1 MGGGIDSSGTRL
13 YLKRKDMHLAEG
25 AETRRNY
32 RKPKAFGCSSVPLI
46 FDSFLP
52 LGVFF
57 NSLSHGG
64 TEEHGDTD
72 ER

>member
-1 MGGGIDSSGTRL
+1 
-13 YLKRKDMHLAEG
+13 MHLAEG

-32 RKPKAFGCSSVPLI
+32 RKPKAFGCSSVPLN

-64 TEEHGDTD
+64 TEEHGDTE
-72 ER
+72 ERQKPIGKTWKDRRVAVSP